1 MHGQGDAGTVSDEDV
16 LATGEGYVIAGCTSR
31 GVNFNSFS
39 ASVFSGA
46 SQWYQ
51 RAQKAFGMHS
61 TKLALSAAAASPA
74 SSSDKEDVTAACCY
88 EQYALEQERLQQI
101 SDKMWN
107 EQLRQ
112 LRLRQVQWRVE
123 SWNSSAV
130 PSSDDIDDANA
141 SWMSRPSFARLGG
154 SLSASV
160 LSTSLSASVLS
171 TSCESISSMDED
183 IYVDPVLPPLRCRS
197 LSANDVRGHRGDEDA
212 DVFKRATS
220 FQCATTDVRRKR
232 QSSDAEFSDGFELR
246 TRPCISPV
254 LDGDEWWSF
263 SRTHYPLQFTDFL
276 TNSSTSQIRSSL
288 MTSQIRSDI

>member
-51 RAQKAFGMHS
+51 RAQKAFDMHS

-123 SWNSSAV
+123 SWLIARRGEGERTRQRCLGKCCGTALLILYGLWLLYRSSA
-130 PSSDDIDDANA
+130 
-141 SWMSRPSFARLGG
+141 
-154 SLSASV
+154 
-160 LSTSLSASVLS
+160 
-171 TSCESISSMDED
+171 
-183 IYVDPVLPPLRCRS
+183 
-197 LSANDVRGHRGDEDA
+197 
-212 DVFKRATS
+212 
-220 FQCATTDVRRKR
+220 
-232 QSSDAEFSDGFELR
+232 
-246 TRPCISPV
+246 
-254 LDGDEWWSF
+254 
-263 SRTHYPLQFTDFL
+263 LQ
-276 TNSSTSQIRSSL
+276 QEIE
-288 MTSQIRSDI
+288 